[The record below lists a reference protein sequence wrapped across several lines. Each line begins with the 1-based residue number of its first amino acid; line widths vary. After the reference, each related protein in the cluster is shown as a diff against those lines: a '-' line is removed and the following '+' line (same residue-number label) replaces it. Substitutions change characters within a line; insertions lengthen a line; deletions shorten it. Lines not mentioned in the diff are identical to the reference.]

1 MCNADVKH
9 VELASVAVDLGK
21 QAVLLVMDPHH
32 PVFHQH
38 LAPDLVELANGD
50 VGCEARQVVDVGD
63 GAVLAGLV
71 GE

>member
-1 MCNADVKH
+1 
-9 VELASVAVDLGK
+9 
-21 QAVLLVMDPHH
+21 MDPHH